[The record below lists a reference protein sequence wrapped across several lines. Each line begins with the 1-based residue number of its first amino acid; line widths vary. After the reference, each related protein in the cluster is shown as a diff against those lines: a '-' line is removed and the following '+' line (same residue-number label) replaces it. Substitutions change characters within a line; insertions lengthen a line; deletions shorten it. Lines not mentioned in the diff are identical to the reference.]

1 MKMNNVTI
9 QDIKDIGIQYGILLG
24 DEQLNNILR
33 EYNRVVMDK
42 AGDWNDIVK
51 ELFVKEITR

>member
-1 MKMNNVTI
+1 MNNVTI

-51 ELFVKEITR
+51 ELFVREIAR